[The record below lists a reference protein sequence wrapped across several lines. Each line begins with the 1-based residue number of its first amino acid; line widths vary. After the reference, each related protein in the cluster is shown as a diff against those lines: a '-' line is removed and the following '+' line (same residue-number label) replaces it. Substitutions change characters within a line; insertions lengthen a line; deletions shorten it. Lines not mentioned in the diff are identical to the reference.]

1 MSLSDEEPIEDVVPT
16 PSQLKRQYK
25 GYGEEEDSEYEG
37 MGGGAGVM
45 RSGKHKSRT
54 ISVNPTEGFRY
65 SDVYFEPPA
74 EEANLVEKILSYR
87 VREVKTDAEK
97 KNHGDK
103 VEEYLVKY
111 KNYSYLHTEWAMFDK
126 LLGGDKKFDGK
137 AKRYRAKMDS
147 LGIFAAVDDE
157 PFNPEYT
164 VVDRVLDVASQ
175 TEANGEIVTHY
186 LVKWRSLPYEDA
198 TWELEEDVDAEKIRK
213 FNELQMVPPDD
224 ELEVCAV
231 KSLCSRGSN
240 LDIGRC
246 HLGLS

>member
-1 MSLSDEEPIEDVVPT
+1 MDDFNISFSDEEPVEDVVPT
-16 PSQLKRQYK
+16 ASQLKRYYK

-37 MGGGAGVM
+37 IGGGGGGGVAAAV
-45 RSGKHKSRT
+45 RSAKHKSRT

-74 EEANLVEKILSYR
+74 EEANLVERILSFR
-87 VREVKTDAEK
+87 VRESKTDAEMTK
-97 KNHGDK
+97 YGDN

-111 KNYSYLHTEWAMFDK
+111 KNYSYLHTEWATFDK

-137 AKRYRAKMDS
+137 AKRYRTKVESM
-147 LGIFAAVDDE
+147 GIFAAVDDE

-198 TWELEEDVDAEKIRK
+198 TWELEEDVDPEKIRK

-224 ELEVCAV
+224 ELEVSQTN
-231 KSLCSRGSN
+231 KL
-240 LDIGRC
+240 
-246 HLGLS
+246 